1 MGKMAGGNSSNIS
14 IEYDGESGE
23 YFIVWEPLVIGTG
36 RAVIDA
42 LQDLREAAHIG
53 VDTMIDI
60 KLKDIIKEA

>member
-23 YFIVWEPLVIGTG
+23 YFIVWEPLVIGAG